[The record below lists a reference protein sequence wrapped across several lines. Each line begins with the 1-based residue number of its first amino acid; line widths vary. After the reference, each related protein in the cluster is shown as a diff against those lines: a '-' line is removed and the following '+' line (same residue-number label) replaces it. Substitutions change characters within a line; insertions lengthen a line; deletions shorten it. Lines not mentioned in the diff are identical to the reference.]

1 MISKLTR
8 LTDEEL
14 AELAFYAG
22 ESTSHSDPNYLL
34 SFESLATGSSVLSIV
49 IELQE
54 RRKADSEPV
63 ATLDVQSGRPDGHKF
78 SLAYSSVAHKLPD
91 DVYFLYRH
99 AQQAPVVPDDVRQAL
114 CKMDDEII
122 AELDAEESARRAAM
136 LNGGMKT
143 IEPTPTAALDDLL
156 SMAAS
161 AIEDLLEHTDPNTNY
176 YSGVWAD
183 MPSKLRGAMLQASNC
198 RGNSNSSTMRSREHF
213 ISLCNEFWNWSEMDL
228 ICADEKGYEPSMEW
242 NGTEFTHRVTQALW
256 RMYQVVPTG
265 IPIIS

>member
-99 AQQAPVVPDDVRQAL
+99 AQQAPVVPKSISVRQAISAL
-114 CKMDDEII
+114 
-122 AELDAEESARRAAM
+122 ESAGAVTTIGQAYKMGWNACRAAM
-136 LNGGMKT
+136 LSGGK
-143 IEPTPTAALDDLL
+143 P
-156 SMAAS
+156 
-161 AIEDLLEHTDPNTNY
+161 
-176 YSGVWAD
+176 
-183 MPSKLRGAMLQASNC
+183 
-198 RGNSNSSTMRSREHF
+198 
-213 ISLCNEFWNWSEMDL
+213 
-228 ICADEKGYEPSMEW
+228 
-242 NGTEFTHRVTQALW
+242 
-256 RMYQVVPTG
+256 
-265 IPIIS
+265 